1 MIEAGFSEIT
11 VSNWLANHPETP
23 VIVAANASMAEVAQS
38 LLENNSRD
46 AYILDDEQKVIG
58 HLSFGKMTN
67 YLLSEHRPIHTHRQL
82 FSRITD
88 PTAEEVMDPHFAYAR
103 IEESLC
109 EVIHRQLERD
119 VDTLIVLAE
128 DNSLLGSIK
137 LRELVAES
145 LK

>member
-1 MIEAGFSEIT
+1 MIEEVFSDIT
-11 VSNWLANHPETP
+11 VSNWLANHPETA
-23 VIVAANASMAEVAQS
+23 VIVAANASMSEVAQL

-46 AYILDDEQKVIG
+46 AYILEDKKVIG
-58 HLSFGKMTN
+58 HLSFGKTTN
-67 YLLSEHRPIHTHRQL
+67 YLLSEHRPIHTHRHL

-88 PTAEEVMDPHFAYAR
+88 PIAEEVMDPHFAYAR

-128 DNSLLGSIK
+128 DNSSLGAIK
-137 LRELVAES
+137 LREIVAES

>member
-1 MIEAGFSEIT
+1 MIKEDFSDIT
-11 VSNWLANHPETP
+11 VETWLANHSEMP
-23 VIVAANASMAEVAQS
+23 VIVAANASMSEVTQR

-46 AYILDDEQKVIG
+46 VYILDDEKKVIG
-58 HLSFGKMTN
+58 HLSFGRAAN

-88 PTAEEVMDPHFAYAR
+88 PTAAEVMDPHFAYAR

-128 DNSLLGSIK
+128 DNRLLGSIK
-137 LRELVAES
+137 LREIVAES